1 MSQSVA
7 TPAGLRRRSG
17 ALAVLLAFFLPVAGF
32 AYVRQLRWGI
42 ALILAAPVL
51 FFVGGRLGMPT
62 TPQGYY
68 ALGSLVLAVIL
79 TSLVLAFRFARA
91 LPAGAEP
98 RWYNRWYHYIW
109 LALLGALVSNLMMN
123 HRGMLFGYE
132 NFRIPSASMQ
142 PALAVGDFITVD
154 TRNSAM
160 ATIERG
166 DIVTYVPRRY
176 PDQTWIARVVGLPGE
191 TIVAKGNTAEINGR
205 RLAETYLAAPQPDDA
220 YPIPFERTTLGASEY
235 FLMGDNRPNA
245 DDSRYQGP
253 VDRSALRGKARAIWF
268 SYSPFTHSI
277 DTARIGTLPI
287 AHAK

>member
-7 TPAGLRRRSG
+7 TPVGLRRRSG
-17 ALAVLLAFFLPVAGF
+17 ALAVLLTFFLPVAGF

-42 ALILAAPVL
+42 ALILAAPVVM
-51 FFVGGRLGMPT
+51 FMGGRLGMPAT
-62 TPQGYY
+62 TRGYY
-68 ALGSLVLAVIL
+68 VFGCLLLVVIL
-79 TSLVLAFRFARA
+79 ASLVLAFRFARA
-91 LPAGAEP
+91 LPVGAAP

-109 LALLGALVSNLMMN
+109 LALLGVLVSNLMMS
-123 HRGMLFGYE
+123 HRGALFGYE
-132 NFRIPSASMQ
+132 NFRIPSANMQ
-142 PALAVGDFITVD
+142 PTIAVGDFITVD
-154 TRNSAM
+154 TRNSTM

-166 DIVTYVPRRY
+166 DIVTYVPRRH

-191 TIVAKGNTAEINGR
+191 TIVAKDNTAEINGK
-205 RLAETYLAAPQPDDA
+205 RLTETYLAASQPDDA
-220 YPIPFERTTLGASEY
+220 HPIPFERTTLGASEY

-253 VDRSALRGKARAIWF
+253 VDRNALGGKARAIWF
-268 SYSPFTHSI
+268 SYSPFTRSI